1 MSPSDPQGG
10 DDTLQFLPESLPD
23 TDENSLRPWK
33 VMIVDDEPGV
43 HAATRLAL
51 RDISFRGRGLEFV
64 SAYSGAEAMAKLHEH
79 PDTAMIFLDVVM
91 ESEDAG
97 LKVARRIRKEGFS
110 LVRIV
115 LRTGHPGYAPERQVV
130 VDYDIHDYKEKSS
143 LDFAKLFSCLISALR
158 AFDDLVA
165 IEQHRRGLLSV
176 LEAVSWF
183 DLRSLKRYLSR
194 MLSELSSLAGI
205 EVDQLLLAVDRRN
218 GRNGLNGSNGRAAS
232 GESGESSESKE
243 FTVLI
248 DGLAAEPLS
257 ANERRFIADSLASRS
272 ALSGANAAT
281 YVVSAFGLELALFTR
296 DKQALA
302 RADLVLLELFLNKVA
317 QALDNHQTFAEI
329 LSERDSLVRAFADP
343 GERWGGH
350 DSHEIETLQRL
361 CRETAARLQ
370 QRVDFPGEIDDWFV
384 FSIGTAGGFHDLGEQ
399 HLPHALLEKAGPLS
413 AAERQTVEQHVKDGV
428 DILRRKLGTMQH
440 SRLFE
445 LAESVI
451 QQHHERYDG
460 SGYPAGLVG
469 NAIALPARIVAV
481 VDCFV
486 AMTAAR
492 PHRPAWS
499 RAETLV
505 HLQQGRG
512 SLFDPRVVD
521 AFFDVI
527 DHPH

>member
-1 MSPSDPQGG
+1 MSPPDRA
-10 DDTLQFLPESLPD
+10 DDTLHFLPESLPD
-23 TDENSLRPWK
+23 AEANPPRHWK

-97 LKVARRIRKEGFS
+97 LKVARRIRKEGFN

-143 LDFAKLFSCLISALR
+143 LDFSKLFSCLISALR

-205 EVDQLLLAVDRRN
+205 EVDELLLAVQPGPGKN
-218 GRNGLNGSNGRAAS
+218 SGAS
-232 GESGESSESKE
+232 SASED
-243 FTVLI
+243 FAVLI
-248 DGLAAEPLS
+248 DGLAGAPLS
-257 ANERRFIADSLASRS
+257 PDERRLIADALAGRPLPTD
-272 ALSGANAAT
+272 ATAAT
-281 YVVSAFGLELALFTR
+281 CVVEACGLSLALFTR
-296 DKQALA
+296 NRPALE
-302 RADLVLLELFLNKVA
+302 RADRVLLELFLGKVA

-329 LSERDSLVRAFADP
+329 LGERDSLVRAFADP
-343 GERWGGH
+343 DVGSGGH
-350 DSHEIETLQRL
+350 DSREIESLQQL
-361 CRETAARLQ
+361 CRETAQRLQ
-370 QRVDFPGEIDDWFV
+370 QRVDFPAEIDDWFV
-384 FSIGTAGGFHDLGEQ
+384 YSIGTAAGFHDLGDQ
-399 HLPHALLEKAGPLS
+399 AQPHALLEKRAPLS
-413 AAERQTVEQHVKDGV
+413 AAERQVVERHVADGV
-428 DILRRKLGTMQH
+428 AILRRKLGSMQH

-445 LAESVI
+445 LSQAVVE
-451 QQHHERYDG
+451 QHHERYDG
-460 SGYPAGLVG
+460 SGYPAGLAG
-469 NAIALPARIVAV
+469 EAIALAARIVAV
-481 VDCFV
+481 VDSFV

-499 RAETLV
+499 RGEALD

-512 SLFDPRVVD
+512 TLFDPRVVD

-527 DHPH
+527 DPAH